1 MKKTLVCSLIVSAA
15 VAVGIAQTHGVRERY
30 TAFAVNMDSSAVAR
44 PGAGTVELVVERW
57 STDAERDRLLK
68 ALVEKGPEKLLDTL
82 QSLPR
87 AGYIR
92 TPNSIGYDLHY
103 ARKEPMEEGGERVVI
118 ATDRYISFWEA
129 KNRPRTIDY
138 PFTVIDMRINR
149 DGVGEGKMSLATKIT
164 VGKDEKQIELENY
177 GTQPVLLQNIKRE
190 AVH

>member
-1 MKKTLVCSLIVSAA
+1 MKTALVVTLVASMSVAGAA
-15 VAVGIAQTHGVRERY
+15 AQTRGGRERF
-30 TAFAVNMDSSAVAR
+30 TAFAVNMDASAGAR
-44 PGAGTVELVVERW
+44 PGASTVEIVVERW
-57 STDAERDRLLK
+57 STDAERDRLLA

-103 ARKEPMEEGGERVVI
+103 ARKEPLDEGGERIVI

-129 KNRPRTIDY
+129 RNRPRTIDY
-138 PFTVIDMRINR
+138 PFTVIELRLNR

-164 VGKDEKQIELENY
+164 LNKEKKQVELENY
-177 GTQPVLLQNIKRE
+177 GTQPVLLQNVKRE
-190 AVH
+190 PGR